1 MLRDQQATK
10 LLQPQSFDFSLHH
23 RIATA
28 SFPQPSLSICY
39 RISCYPEQTLHGCR
53 ESQKGW
59 KGPLEIIQSNLPA
72 KADSLEQV
80 TQEGVQEGPECLQR
94 RLLTL
99 SEQPVLVL
107 RQPQRKEDF
116 SQV

>member
-10 LLQPQSFDFSLHH
+10 LLQPHSFN
-23 RIATA
+23 
-28 SFPQPSLSICY
+28 
-39 RISCYPEQTLHGCR
+39 YPEQTLHRCR

-99 SEQPVLVL
+99 SEQLVLVL
-107 RQPQRKEDF
+107 RQPQRKDF
-116 SQV
+116 SQVQMEPPLFQSGQH